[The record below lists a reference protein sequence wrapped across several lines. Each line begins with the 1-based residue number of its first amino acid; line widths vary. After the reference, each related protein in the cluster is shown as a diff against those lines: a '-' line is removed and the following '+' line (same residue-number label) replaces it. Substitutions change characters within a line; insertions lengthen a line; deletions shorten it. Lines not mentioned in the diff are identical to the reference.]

1 MTKCKDKKI
10 LWAMGI
16 TAFCLIVTVV
26 CLVVVFNTDGIQ
38 NWRVLVPICIA
49 ICGMA
54 VSASILFI
62 VMRCGCKSDT

>member
-1 MTKCKDKKI
+1 
-10 LWAMGI
+10 MGI

-38 NWRVLVPICIA
+38 NWRVLVPICVA

-54 VSASILFI
+54 VSASILVI